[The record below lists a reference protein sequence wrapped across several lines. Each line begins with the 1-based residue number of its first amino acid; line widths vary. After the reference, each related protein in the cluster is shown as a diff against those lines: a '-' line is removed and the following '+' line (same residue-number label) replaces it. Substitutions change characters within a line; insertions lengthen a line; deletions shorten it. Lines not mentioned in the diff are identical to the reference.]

1 MSPHAHRD
9 VIGRQARLNGR
20 PPHFRSHS
28 HFCSKQRTTPPS
40 PDQLT
45 SPASPIPTA
54 RTSEASYGAQTELSS
69 QPTASVRRSLPN
81 RRQRPRGPASP
92 PHPEPGPA
100 RQGRAS
106 SPSGFH
112 LAAILPPGPRPQD
125 SRRPRGPRK
134 PNVRAAGSL
143 SPPLASRP
151 RRVWQLSPYQRWWR
165 QSSQKRRNS
174 GTRSINGTSCG
185 PPGVSL
191 YSHRKPRPSPDPSA
205 EMRSGTTF

>member
-92 PHPEPGPA
+92 PPT
-100 RQGRAS
+100 
-106 SPSGFH
+106 
-112 LAAILPPGPRPQD
+112 
-125 SRRPRGPRK
+125 
-134 PNVRAAGSL
+134 PNLVQRVRAARLPPQASIWAPSCRPVLGLRTAAVLAGHGNQTSGPRAASRPL
-143 SPPLASRP
+143 SPPAPAGSGGFLLTSGGGG
-151 RRVWQLSPYQRWWR
+151 SPH
-165 QSSQKRRNS
+165 KRD

-185 PPGVSL
+185 APGVSL
-191 YSHRKPRPSPDPSA
+191 YSHRKPRPSRDPSA
-205 EMRSGTTF
+205 EMRPGTTF